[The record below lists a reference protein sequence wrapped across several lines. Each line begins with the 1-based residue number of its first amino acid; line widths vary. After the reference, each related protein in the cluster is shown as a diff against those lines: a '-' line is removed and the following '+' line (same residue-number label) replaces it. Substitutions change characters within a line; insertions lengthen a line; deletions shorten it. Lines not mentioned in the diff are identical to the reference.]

1 MFRGFRWQL
10 IALLIALFLC
20 AAAAV
25 FRISRQSLPTA
36 TATVAPQLLAT
47 DLNEAPA
54 PTATALPEAVGR
66 ATSESESATARA
78 ATAYREG
85 LVGSVQRINP
95 LFAHLNPP
103 DRDLTGLIFEGLFAI
118 NDYGEAVPRLAAE
131 LVISS
136 DGLEYVVR
144 LRDDI
149 LWQDG
154 IRFTAEDVVY
164 TLSLLGASEYAEFSS
179 AAAFW
184 RTVETQKLSADLLR
198 FRLVQPF
205 SDFPVLLTIGILPEH
220 ALRGTSV
227 SELASHP
234 FNLSP
239 IGTGPYQLAA
249 LHSDSGGGINAA
261 QLQRS
266 PTYRQRQEAQDG
278 FLFRDLI
285 FRFYASEADVMAA
298 YESGEIDALAIEAV
312 PDRLLSLP
320 NSRHFRQGRSEL
332 GMLIFNWSITPF
344 EERRVRQGLALSMD
358 LPRLIQTHFGT
369 AAVFADSPY
378 ILGSSVYQP
387 SSFWH
392 TNDLER
398 ATTLLAALEPV
409 SPAPAAEDSDADE
422 AGEDFAAYRLLIT
435 DTVQLRGL
443 AEDITAAWRQLGLDF
458 AVESVD
464 ELTFGNRLEAGD
476 FDAAIVS
483 QRIGADRD
491 LYRFWHPAQNGGG
504 SNYGAAAHNEIAE
517 LIELA
522 RGEIYAGRRALLYQN
537 LQDVFATQALAIPLY
552 YPLLTY
558 ITRDSIEGVKLGFLT
573 SPADRFRGI
582 QQWRPATVA
591 G

>member
-10 IALLIALFLC
+10 IALLIALLLC

-25 FRISRQSLPTA
+25 FRISRQSMTTA
-36 TATVAPQLLAT
+36 TATVSPQLLAT
-47 DLNEAPA
+47 DHNDSPA
-54 PTATALPEAVGR
+54 PRATALPATVGR
-66 ATSESESATARA
+66 ATPESESATAGA

-103 DRDLTGLIFEGLFAI
+103 DRDLSSLIFEGLFAV

-149 LWQDG
+149 MWQDG
-154 IRFTAEDVVY
+154 IRFTADDVVY
-164 TLSLLGASEYAEFSS
+164 TLSLLGASEYADFSAS
-179 AAAFW
+179 AAFW
-184 RTVETQKLSADLLR
+184 QTVETQKLSANLVR

-205 SDFPVLLTIGILPEH
+205 SSFPVLLTIGILPEH
-220 ALRGTSV
+220 ALRGASV

-239 IGTGPYQLAA
+239 IGTGAYQLAG
-249 LHSDSGGGINAA
+249 LHSDSDGGINAA
-261 QLQRS
+261 HLQLS
-266 PTYRQRQEAQDG
+266 PTHRWRQEAQAG
-278 FLFRDLI
+278 YLFRDLI
-285 FRFYASEADVMAA
+285 FRLYESEADVMAA
-298 YESGEIDALAIEAV
+298 YESGAIDALAIEAA

-320 NSRHFRQGRSEL
+320 NSRHFRQARSEL
-332 GMLIFNWSITPF
+332 GMLIFNWSVTPF
-344 EERRVRQGLALSMD
+344 EERRVRQGLALSLD
-358 LPRLIQTHFGT
+358 LPRLMQTHFGT

-392 TNDLER
+392 TYDPER
-398 ATTLLAALEPV
+398 ATTLLAALEPA
-409 SPAPAAEDSDADE
+409 SSAPAAGDSDDDESGTPYKLLVADS
-422 AGEDFAAYRLLIT
+422 
-435 DTVQLRGL
+435 VHLRGL
-443 AEDITAAWRQLGLDF
+443 AEDIAAAWRQLGFDF
-458 AVESVD
+458 AVETAD
-464 ELTFGNRLEAGD
+464 ALAFAERLEAGD
-476 FDAAIVS
+476 FDAAILS

-491 LYRFWHPAQNGGG
+491 LFRFWHPAQHGGG
-504 SNYGAAAHNEIAE
+504 SNFGAAAHNEIAE

-522 RGEIYAGRRALLYQN
+522 RAEIYAGRRALLYQK

-582 QQWRPATVA
+582 QQWRPATLA

>member
-25 FRISRQSLPTA
+25 FRISRQSMPTA
-36 TATVAPQLLAT
+36 TATVSPQLLAT
-47 DLNEAPA
+47 DLNESPA
-54 PTATALPEAVGR
+54 PTATALPVIVGR
-66 ATSESESATARA
+66 ATPESENAAATA

-103 DRDLTGLIFEGLFAI
+103 DRDLSSLIFEGLFAV

-131 LVISS
+131 LMISS

-149 LWQDG
+149 MWQDG
-154 IRFTAEDVVY
+154 IRFTADDVVY
-164 TLSLLGASEYAEFSS
+164 TLSLLGASEYADFSA

-184 RTVETQKLSADLLR
+184 GTVETQKLSADLVRL
-198 FRLVQPF
+198 RLVQPF
-205 SDFPVLLTIGILPEH
+205 SSFPVLLTIGILPEH

-227 SELASHP
+227 SALASHP

-239 IGTGPYQLAA
+239 IGTGAYQLTA
-249 LHSDSGGGINAA
+249 LHSASDGGINAA
-261 QLQRS
+261 HLQLS
-266 PTYRQRQEAQDG
+266 PTHRRRQDAQAG
-278 FLFRDLI
+278 YLFRDLI
-285 FRFYASEADVMAA
+285 FRLYDSEADVMAA
-298 YESGEIDALAIEAV
+298 YESGEIDALAIEAA

-320 NSRHFRQGRSEL
+320 NSRHFRQARSEL
-332 GMLIFNWSITPF
+332 GMLVFNWSVTPF
-344 EERRVRQGLALSMD
+344 EERRVRQGLALSLD
-358 LPRLIQTHFGT
+358 LPRLMQTHFGT

-392 TNDLER
+392 TYDLER
-398 ATTLLAALEPV
+398 ATTLLAALEPA
-409 SPAPAAEDSDADE
+409 SSAPAAGDSDDDE
-422 AGEDFAAYRLLIT
+422 AGTPYKLLVA
-435 DTVQLRGL
+435 DSVHLRGL
-443 AEDITAAWRQLGLDF
+443 AEDIAAAWRQLGFNF
-458 AVESVD
+458 AVESAD
-464 ELTFGNRLEAGD
+464 AITFAERLEAGD
-476 FDAAIVS
+476 FDAAILA

-491 LYRFWHPAQNGGG
+491 LFRFWHPAQHGGG

-522 RGEIYAGRRALLYQN
+522 RAEIYAGRRALLYQK

-582 QQWRPATVA
+582 QQWRPATLA

>member
-10 IALLIALFLC
+10 IALLITLFLC

-25 FRISRQSLPTA
+25 FRINRQSQPTE
-36 TATVAPQLLAT
+36 TATVSPQLLAT
-47 DLNEAPA
+47 DLKESPA
-54 PTATALPEAVGR
+54 PTATVLPATVRR
-66 ATSESESATARA
+66 ATPESESATAGA

-95 LFAHLNPP
+95 LFAQLNPP
-103 DRDLTGLIFEGLFAI
+103 DRDLSSLIFEGLFAI

-149 LWQDG
+149 MWQDG
-154 IRFTAEDVVY
+154 IRFTADDVVY
-164 TLSLLGASEYAEFSS
+164 TLDLLGASEYADFSA

-184 RTVETQKLSADLLR
+184 GTVETQKLSADLVR

-205 SDFPVLLTIGILPEH
+205 SSFPVLLTIGILPEH

-239 IGTGPYQLAA
+239 IGTGAYQLAA
-249 LHSDSGGGINAA
+249 LHSDSDGGINAA
-261 QLQRS
+261 HLQLS
-266 PTYRQRQEAQDG
+266 PTHRGRQEAQTG
-278 FLFRDLI
+278 YLFRDLI
-285 FRFYASEADVMAA
+285 FRLYDSEADVMAA
-298 YESGEIDALAIEAV
+298 YESGEIDALAIEAA

-320 NSRHFRQGRSEL
+320 NSRHFRQARSEL
-332 GMLIFNWSITPF
+332 GMLIFNWSVTPF
-344 EERRVRQGLALSMD
+344 EERRVRQGLALSLD
-358 LPRLIQTHFGT
+358 LPRLMQTHFGT

-387 SSFWH
+387 NPFWH
-392 TNDLER
+392 TYDLER
-398 ATTLLAALEPV
+398 ATTLLAALEPT
-409 SPAPAAEDSDADE
+409 SSAPAAGDADDDE
-422 AGEDFAAYRLLIT
+422 SGAPYKLLVA
-435 DTVQLRGL
+435 DSVQLRGL
-443 AEDITAAWRQLGLDF
+443 AEDIAAAWRQLGFDF
-458 AVESVD
+458 AVESAD
-464 ELTFGNRLEAGD
+464 AITFAERLETGD
-476 FDAAIVS
+476 FDAAILS

-491 LYRFWHPAQNGGG
+491 LFRFWHPAQHGGG

-522 RGEIYAGRRALLYQN
+522 RGEIYAGRRALLYQH

-582 QQWRPATVA
+582 QQWRPATLA